1 MLTSLGWNT
10 ILPGCWDYY
19 ICAVNTKTIG
29 AFTVAANAASAA
41 AADAD

>member
-1 MLTSLGWNT
+1 MEVFEFVQIKRAIQVAAETSIDRMST
-10 ILPGCWDYY
+10 
-19 ICAVNTKTIG
+19 VG